1 MPHLTA
7 AGTTRTSTGAGP
19 FGAGSPGIAHSL
31 LAPTEWAE
39 LLRGSRGFVAPGEA
53 LRGVAGPVPGYAPV
67 APVAPVHWAVLD
79 VAAGPGDRPDARCPP
94 AAARPRE
101 TGVRLLGHLDLG
113 YGARPFGELIA
124 DAHRFLER
132 YKADGFLLGRAP
144 AGRDALPATRR
155 TAAALRGL
163 ADGARDPARL
173 LGRFR
178 LAHRTG
184 CLGMKTGVAVLRTE
198 QPY

>member
-1 MPHLTA
+1 MPHLTT
-7 AGTTRTSTGAGP
+7 AGTTRTPTGAGP
-19 FGAGSPGIAHSL
+19 FGAGVPGIAHPL

-39 LLRGSRGFVAPGEA
+39 LLRVSRGFVAPREA
-53 LRGVAGPVPGYAPV
+53 PRGVAGPVPGYAP
-67 APVAPVHWAVLD
+67 AAPVHRAVLD
-79 VAAGPGDRPDARCPP
+79 VAGGPGDRPDSRCLP
-94 AAARPRE
+94 AAARLRE
-101 TGVRLLGHLDLG
+101 TGVRLLGHLDLR
-113 YGARPFGELIA
+113 YGARPLGELIA
-124 DAHRFLER
+124 DAHRFLEW

-155 TAAALRGL
+155 TAAALCGL
-163 ADGARDPARL
+163 TDGTWDPARL